1 MTAHKTSAVAPTE
14 ARSVW
19 TEPVITSAVE
29 APMAAA
35 SSAPDAPRTGGQG
48 A

>member
-1 MTAHKTSAVAPTE
+1 MTARKTSAVAPTE

-29 APMAAA
+29 APMAA